1 MIQKERQLQCL
12 GIRMAVCNSSR
23 SWPKYTIPMH
33 IYAGSTNALTTNVKT
48 KCIAENRPKR
58 NGKGT
63 EEELHSFGRRRRVF
77 QDPHKSPRTTQRV

>member
-1 MIQKERQLQCL
+1 
-12 GIRMAVCNSSR
+12 
-23 SWPKYTIPMH
+23 MH

-63 EEELHSFGRRRRVF
+63 EEVLLHSFGRGRVF
-77 QDPHKSPRTTQRV
+77 QLEIFKTPTKVPGRHNVYRIEHEYSQS